1 MNNWYLH
8 SWNILEQKICDKN
21 WTKYNIRH
29 RKIVVLSLCMFGM
42 MLNSFSIYLPKML
55 LFIYHIHAKQIF
67 CQNLIYFSFDL
78 SAARRTRRLWHT
90 NMHTYTDE
98 QIYANSFNSRTI
110 DLYFIFSNILLSKNY
125 TEMNMTWIFFFKE
138 RNG

>member
-1 MNNWYLH
+1 
-8 SWNILEQKICDKN
+8 
-21 WTKYNIRH
+21 
-29 RKIVVLSLCMFGM
+29 MFGM

-90 NMHTYTDE
+90 NMHTLTQPKYTDE
-98 QIYANSFNSRTI
+98 QIYANSFNSRSI
-110 DLYFIFSNILLSKNY
+110 DLYFIFSNILGSKKLYWNEHDLNFLFLKKE
-125 TEMNMTWIFFFKE
+125 TVNVKEVMNNKPPAE
-138 RNG
+138 RYNWKPSTLNGT